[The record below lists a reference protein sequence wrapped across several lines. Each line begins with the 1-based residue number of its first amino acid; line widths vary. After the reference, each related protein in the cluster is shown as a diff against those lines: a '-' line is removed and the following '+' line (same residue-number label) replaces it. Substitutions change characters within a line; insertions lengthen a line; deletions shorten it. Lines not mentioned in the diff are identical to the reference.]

1 MTAPSPYSVVDIDAF
16 DAISRSSVRELL
28 DRCQDVDG
36 RPPLSD
42 HALSA
47 ATHRTPTARAF
58 VVLDRSLNG
67 AAYAQATPTA
77 EPAPTWT
84 LDIAIDPHSRADRAR
99 ILDTACAT
107 AIEWVRAR
115 GAASVQWW
123 CHEATATD
131 RTTAERHGLLPTRQL
146 LEMQTPLGAAP
157 PRPSLPTREFI
168 TGVDESALLEVNNL
182 AFERHPDQGNWT
194 HASLEAR
201 FASDWFDPTGLLVHI
216 DDCGTMLG
224 FCWTKVHRSRSSPI
238 GEIYV
243 LAVRPSHH
251 GQGLGRTLAEAGLQ
265 TLRDRGIERAMLFVD
280 RANTS
285 ACALYE
291 RLGFTITS
299 TTTAFSASR

>member
-1 MTAPSPYSVVDIDAF
+1 MTAQSPYSVIDIDAF
-16 DAISRSSVRELL
+16 EALRRSSVRELL

-47 ATHRTPTARAF
+47 ATHRTLTARAF
-58 VVLDRSLNG
+58 AVLDQSLNP

-77 EPAPTWT
+77 EPAPTWA
-84 LDIAIDPHSRADRAR
+84 LNIAIDPLSRTDRAR
-99 ILDTACAT
+99 ILDSACRA
-107 AIEWVRAR
+107 AIEWVRR
-115 GAASVQWW
+115 RDAASVQWW

-131 RTTAERHGLLPTRQL
+131 RATAERHGLQPTRQL
-146 LEMQTPLGAAP
+146 LEMQMHLGYAST
-157 PRPSLPTREFI
+157 RPSLPTRQFI

-182 AFERHPDQGNWT
+182 AFEHHPDQSNWT

-201 FASDWFDPTGLLVHI
+201 FASDWFNPTGLLVHV

-224 FCWTKVHRSRSSPI
+224 FCWTKVHRSPSSPI

-243 LAVRPSHH
+243 LAVRPTHH
-251 GQGLGRTLAEAGLQ
+251 GRGLGRSLAEAGMQ
-265 TLRDRGIERAMLFVD
+265 SLRDRGIERAMLFVD
-280 RANTS
+280 APNTS
-285 ACALYE
+285 ARELYE
-291 RLGFTITS
+291 RLGFAITS